1 MWAVRAQTCTMTVT
15 VLEGMVRAMAISV
28 GQLMRVGG
36 LRDCRVVAGH
46 RGLSRPVKYVTI
58 MEVPDI
64 VKWLKGD
71 ELILSSLFAI
81 KDDAEAQKLLIQQLH
96 ERGTAALAIKPH
108 RFIDEIPQ
116 SLLDEANR
124 YDFPVIEIPEEISY
138 LEILPP
144 VSHAIFDRKV
154 VLQEDLEQA
163 SAVLNEISQ
172 SEQGMEPLIE
182 TLRMLTKNTITVES
196 MLSYMEVPPLPFAA
210 VPLSAE
216 QVRELAIIRRP
227 VRLQRKCERGEIDCI
242 VAPILLD
249 GKVYGNITCWAFEM
263 DHLEMDLA
271 ILEKASTLLALEFL
285 RLKVRFD
292 TEQQFKNEFLRDVLI
307 SEHLTLEDVRERG
320 RPYGFSLDEP
330 YICMMVRAEGGELH
344 ENPFDLADRIERLLR
359 DSSPSVITCYFRQSV
374 VCLFPAKQGDAEE
387 EVKRRAESLAEKWKK
402 QMALPGELR
411 IGIGRNH
418 GAGLAGLRESLREAQ
433 QSILLGS
440 SLGKSGTVVRYN
452 ELGIYRLLAHIQ
464 DKTEMKSFFDE
475 TVGKLFEH
483 DQSSDLQLVKTLR
496 LYFQHD
502 EKLNDTAAALY
513 LHVNTLKYR
522 LRRIEKLTGYSL
534 QQSKGKVMLHI
545 GLLLADLMGDTY
557 RYR

>member
-1 MWAVRAQTCTMTVT
+1 MP
-15 VLEGMVRAMAISV
+15 ISV
-28 GQLMRVGG
+28 RQLMRVGG

-46 RGLSRPVKYVTI
+46 NGLARLVKYVTI

-71 ELILSSLFAI
+71 ELILSSLFPI
-81 KDDAEAQKLLIQQLH
+81 KDDHEAQKHLIRQLH

-116 SLLDEANR
+116 SLLDEADA

-163 SAVLNEISQ
+163 NKVLNEISLN
-172 SEQGMEPLIE
+172 EQGMESLIT
-182 TLRMLTKNTITVES
+182 TLGLLTKNTITVES
-196 MLSYMEVPPLPFAA
+196 LLSYVEVPPLPFACE
-210 VPLSAE
+210 PLSTE
-216 QVRELAIIRRP
+216 QIHELAIIKRP
-227 VRLQRKCERGEIDCI
+227 IRLTRPCERGEIECI

-249 GKVYGNITCWAFEM
+249 GKVFGNITCWAFEI

-292 TEQQFKNEFLRDVLI
+292 TEQQYKNEFLRDLFVNERLN
-307 SEHLTLEDVRERG
+307 LEDVRERG
-320 RPYGFSLDEP
+320 LPYGLSLDEP
-330 YICMMVRAEGGELH
+330 YRCMVVQTEGE
-344 ENPFDLADRIERLLR
+344 EKRVNPLDLADRTEQLLR
-359 DSSPSVITCYFRQSV
+359 RSSPRVITGFFRQVV
-374 VCLFPAKQGDAEE
+374 VCLYPTASGDTDDEI
-387 EVKRRAESLAEKWKK
+387 RQRAEQLADRLKK
-402 QMALPGELR
+402 QMALKGGLR

-418 GAGLAGLRESLREAQ
+418 GEGIGGLRESFREAQ
-433 QSILLGS
+433 QAILLGS
-440 SLGKSGTVVRYN
+440 VMHKRRTVTLYGD
-452 ELGIYRLLAHIQ
+452 LGIYRLLAQ
-464 DKTEMKSFFDE
+464 CTDAAERDSFFEE
-475 TVGKLFEH
+475 TVGKLFAY
-483 DQSSDLQLVKTLR
+483 DKQSDLQLVKTLR

-502 EKLNDTAAALY
+502 EKLTETSAALF

-534 QQSKGKVMLHI
+534 QQSEGKLMLHI
-545 GLLLADLMGDTY
+545 GLKLADLMGDDY
-557 RYR
+557 RNR

>member
-1 MWAVRAQTCTMTVT
+1 MP
-15 VLEGMVRAMAISV
+15 ISV
-28 GQLMRVGG
+28 RQLMRVGG

-46 RGLSRPVKYVTI
+46 KGLERLVKYVTI

-71 ELILSSLFAI
+71 ELILSSLFPI
-81 KDDAEAQKLLIQQLH
+81 KDDDEAQKQLIRQLH

-116 SLLDEANR
+116 SLLDEADAF
-124 YDFPVIEIPEEISY
+124 DFPVIEIPEDISY

-163 SAVLNEISQ
+163 NKVLNEISLN
-172 SEQGMEPLIE
+172 EQGMGSLIQ
-182 TLRMLTKNTITVES
+182 TLGMLTKNTITVES
-196 MLSYMEVPPLPFAA
+196 MLSYVEVPPLPFAC

-216 QVRELAIIRRP
+216 QIHELAIIKRP
-227 VRLQRKCERGEIDCI
+227 IHLTRPCERGEIECI

-249 GKVYGNITCWAFEM
+249 SKVFGNITCWAFEM

-292 TEQQFKNEFLRDVLI
+292 TEQQYKNEFLRDVFVN
-307 SEHLTLEDVRERG
+307 EHLNLEDVRERG
-320 RPYGFSLDEP
+320 LPYGFSLDEP
-330 YICMMVRAEGGELH
+330 YLCLVVQMEGE
-344 ENPFDLADRIERLLR
+344 EKRVNPLDLAARTEQLLR
-359 DSSPSVITCYFRQSV
+359 LWSPQVITGFFRQVV
-374 VCLFPAKQGDAEE
+374 VCLLPARNSDTDEE
-387 EVKRRAESLAEKWKK
+387 IKRRGDTLAEKLKK
-402 QMALPGELR
+402 QMALTGGLR

-418 GAGLAGLRESLREAQ
+418 GAGMSGLRESFREAQ

-440 SLGKSGTVVRYN
+440 VMHKRRTVIHYN
-452 ELGIYRLLAHIQ
+452 DLGIYRLLAQ
-464 DKTEMKSFFDE
+464 CKDTAERNSFFEE
-475 TVGKLFEH
+475 TVGKLFAH
-483 DQSSDLQLVKTLR
+483 DQNSDLQLVKTLR

-502 EKLNDTAAALY
+502 EKLTETSAALF

-534 QQSKGKVMLHI
+534 QKSEGKMMLHI
-545 GLLLADLMGDTY
+545 GLKLADLMGDDY